1 MKKGFL
7 NILAIISFLV
17 AFLLVPKNAYALQIK
32 VEKSIDTIKPG
43 QDVTVYVKASGIG
56 EDSLKEYNLSLN
68 YDSSKLD
75 FKSIDGHNISN
86 VNQSNPI
93 AISKKDGTSPISS
106 DTTIATIVLTAK
118 ANASAGTANLSLTS
132 TNCKTINDK
141 ACSNLQSSTVK
152 VEALSNDASLSSLK
166 IPNTTISPK
175 FDKNVTEYTSTIQ
188 DITEITVNAI
198 ASDSNAKIM
207 ISENYKN
214 LQKGDNDIKITVTAE
229 DGKTTKTYM
238 IKVTLKLTPTDE
250 ELLKAS
256 ALLTNLKIKG
266 FNLDFAKEL
275 KKYTL
280 TVPYKITKLKITAEP
295 ENPNAKVEIEGN
307 KKFKVGRNPVK
318 INVTSEDEENN
329 EIYTINVIRS
339 KQEKKIVQTC
349 PDTTSKREWI
359 LFTISALLTFTLG
372 IVLGY
377 YLSKKEVLQKIF
389 KRVKKD
395 KKKKEEEL
403 SNTIEVPDIKK
414 KTKKTK

>member
-17 AFLLVPKNAYALQIK
+17 AFLLVPKVAFAASIK
-32 VEKSIDTIKPG
+32 VERSADTIKPG
-43 QDVTVYVKASGIG
+43 QDVTVYVKAGDIG
-56 EDSLKEYNLSLN
+56 TDSIQDYNLTLN
-68 YDSSKLD
+68 YDSSKLSV
-75 FKSIDGHNISN
+75 KSVDGSGLST
-86 VNQSNPI
+86 VNSSNPI
-93 AISKKDGTSPISS
+93 SIIKNSGSGPISS
-106 DTTIATIVLTAK
+106 DATIATIVLTAK
-118 ANASAGTANLSLTS
+118 SPGDSALSLGQ
-132 TNCKTINDK
+132 NCKTISDK
-141 ACSNLQSSTVK
+141 TCDLKSSTVK
-152 VEALSNDASLSSLK
+152 VAPFSSDASLSSLK
-166 IPNTTISPK
+166 IPNATISPK
-175 FDKNVTEYTSTIQ
+175 FDKNVTEYSSTIQ

-256 ALLTNLKIKG
+256 AFLTNLKVKG

-295 ENPNAKVEIEGN
+295 ENPNAKVEIDGN
-307 KKFKVGRNPVK
+307 NKFKVGRNPVK
-318 INVTSEDEENN
+318 INITSEDEQNKET
-329 EIYTINVIRS
+329 YTLNVIRS

-359 LFTISALLTFTLG
+359 MFTISALLTFTLG

-389 KRVKKD
+389 KKVKKD
-395 KKKKEEEL
+395 KKVEEEL
-403 SNTIEVPDIKK
+403 SNTIEIPDLKK
-414 KTKKTK
+414 SKNKKNK

>member
-17 AFLLVPKNAYALQIK
+17 AFLLIPKNAYALSFK
-32 VEKSIDTIKPG
+32 VEKSIDSIKPG
-43 QDVTVYVKASGIG
+43 QDVTVYVKASDIG
-56 EDSLKEYNLSLN
+56 ADSLKEFNISLN
-68 YDSSKLD
+68 YDSSKLN
-75 FKSIDGHNISN
+75 FKSADGHGISN
-86 VNQSNPI
+86 VNTSNPI
-93 AISKKDGTSPISS
+93 VISQNQGTISS
-106 DTTIATIVLTAK
+106 DVTLATIVFQAK
-118 ANASAGTANLSLTS
+118 VAGSANLALTS
-132 TNCKTINDK
+132 SNCKTISGKDVSADNK
-141 ACSNLQSSTVK
+141 SSMVK
-152 VEALSNDASLSSLK
+152 INNFSSDASLSSLK
-166 IPNTTISPK
+166 IPNATISPK
-175 FDKNVTEYTSTIQ
+175 FDKNITEYSSTIQ

-295 ENPNAKVEIEGN
+295 ENPNAKLEINGN
-307 KKFKVGRNPVK
+307 KSFKVGRNQVK
-318 INVTSEDEENN
+318 INVTSEDEENK
-329 EIYTINVIRS
+329 ETYTLNVIRS
-339 KQEKKIVQTC
+339 KEEKKIVQTC

-359 LFTISALLTFTLG
+359 MFTISSLLTFTLG

-389 KRVKKD
+389 KKVKKD
-395 KKKKEEEL
+395 KQQKEEEL
-403 SNTIEVPDIKK
+403 SNTIEVPDLKK
-414 KTKKTK
+414 NKTKKTK